1 MSINYIIIILSLIVT
16 ETTALYFIQKAVK
29 QHWRKNFILGIL
41 IYIFVP
47 IFYFFLLKMGGDVG
61 LGNLVFN
68 TGSNISVL
76 LMGYLF
82 FSQKLT
88 LTQFLGLATIIL
100 GTVIIKI

>member
-1 MSINYIIIILSLIVT
+1 
-16 ETTALYFIQKAVK
+16 
-29 QHWRKNFILGIL
+29 
-41 IYIFVP
+41 
-47 IFYFFLLKMGGDVG
+47 MGGDVG

-88 LTQFLGLATIIL
+88 LTQFLGLAIIIL